1 MQKTSRKTVIIG
13 AGVIGCAIA
22 LQLRR
27 KGYQTVNVDKNPE
40 VGYGSTSH
48 SCAVVRFSY
57 SLPETVMLAYE
68 GYHYWKYWEQFVG
81 KDDERGLARY
91 HQCGHLMLRS
101 TAEDRASVL
110 QFYKK
115 LGIPFA
121 EWDLDTIRHRLPLF
135 DLRLMGPAVALDDP
149 HFFDEPSGDRM
160 MYGGVFTP
168 EAGYI
173 GDPQLAT
180 HNLRRAVEASGGSFV
195 LGKRVTAIL
204 RDDERV
210 LGVELEDGTRIDADI
225 VVNAA
230 GPYSSIVNKLAGV
243 DKGMSIG
250 TRALRREVH
259 HLPSPPNFDFGK
271 YGVMTSDGDLYQ
283 YFRPE
288 TGAKLTVGSGDPPCD
303 SQTWVDDPDNFNTEF
318 TESQWNTQVYRAAKR
333 IPDLPIPGKAQ
344 GVVSLYDVADDWVPL
359 YDKSDLKGFYM
370 AVGTSG
376 HQFKNAGVVGELM
389 SVLIDACEQGHDHD
403 ADPLSFTG
411 RYTGYRFSIGT
422 FSRLRAINQDSSF
435 SVRG

>member
-1 MQKTSRKTVIIG
+1 MATGKQVVVIG

-22 LQLRR
+22 LQLAR
-27 KGYQTVNVDKNPE
+27 KGYTTVNIDKNPE

-68 GYHYWKYWEQFVG
+68 GYHYWKHWDQFVG
-81 KDDERGLARY
+81 NSDERGLARY
-91 HQCGHLMLRS
+91 HQCGHLMLRT
-101 TAEDRASVL
+101 TAEDRSQVL
-110 QFYKK
+110 GFYRA
-115 LGIPFA
+115 LGIPYA
-121 EWDLDTIRHRLPLF
+121 EWDLETIRRRLPVF
-135 DLRLMGPAVALDDP
+135 DLRVLGPAVPLDDP
-149 HFFDEPSGDRM
+149 SFFDEPTSNQSL
-160 MYGGVFTP
+160 YGGVFTP
-168 EAGYI
+168 EAGYV

-180 HNLRRAVEASGGSFV
+180 HNLRRAVEAQGGGFM
-195 LGKRVTAIL
+195 LGKRVTAVL
-204 RDDERV
+204 RNDRRV
-210 LGVELEDGTRIDADI
+210 LGIELEGGARIDADI

-230 GPYSSIVNKLAGV
+230 GPYSFVVNKLAGV
-243 DKGMSIG
+243 DQGMSIG

-259 HLPSPPNFDFGK
+259 HLPSPPGFDFGH
-271 YGVMTSDGDLYQ
+271 YGVMTSDGDLFQ

-288 TGAKLTVGSGDPPCD
+288 TGNKLTVGSGDPPCD
-303 SQTWVDDPDNFNTEF
+303 PQTWVEDPDHFNTEF
-318 TESQWNTQVYRAAKR
+318 TEAQWNTQVYRAARR
-333 IPDLPIPGKAQ
+333 IPNLPIPSKAQ

-359 YDKSDLKGFYM
+359 YDKSDLAGFYM

-389 SVLIDACEQGHDHD
+389 SQLIDACEQGHDHD

-411 RYTGYRFSIGT
+411 RHTGFRINTGA
-422 FSRLRAINQDSSF
+422 FSRRRALNKDSSF